1 MMKVIEEALA
11 RGDKALSEHDS
22 KALLDAYDIPVTH
35 EVVVTS
41 VEDAKAFANK
51 VGYPVVLKGSST
63 TMTHKT
69 ELNLVELGIKD
80 DASLEKAYAAI
91 SERGGKELDGIL
103 VQEMIQG
110 TRELVAGL
118 VTDPQFGPTV
128 MFGLGGIYTEVL
140 KDVTFRVAPLSETDA
155 RNMIEEF
162 RAHKMLNE
170 FRGKPAVDKDLLVK
184 ILMNLGRIGL
194 ENPEVAEIDINPF
207 IVSGNKPVAVDALVI
222 LKQK

>member
-80 DASLEKAYAAI
+80 DAALEKAYAAI

-110 TRELVAGL
+110 SRELVAGL

-162 RAHKMLNE
+162 RAHKMLDK

-184 ILMNLGRIGL
+184 ILMNLGRLGL
-194 ENPEVAEIDINPF
+194 ENPEIAEIDINPF
-207 IVSGNKPVAVDALVI
+207 IVCDSKPVAVDALVI